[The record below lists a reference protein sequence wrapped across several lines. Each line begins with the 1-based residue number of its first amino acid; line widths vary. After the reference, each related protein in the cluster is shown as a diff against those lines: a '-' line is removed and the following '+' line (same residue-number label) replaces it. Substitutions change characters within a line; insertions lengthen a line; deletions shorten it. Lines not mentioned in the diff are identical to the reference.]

1 MERSAKIR
9 RIRVPVEW
17 QALVMDQLDGQYSP
31 ASRRRYVEG
40 IVIGFMALLTT
51 GAILLP
57 GF

>member
-17 QALVMDQLDGQYSP
+17 QALVLEQLDGQYAP
-31 ASRRRYVEG
+31 ARRRPYVG
-40 IVIGFMALLTT
+40 GLVVCLMAVLAT